1 MITELQNQTNK
12 HDQLNQAHEDIR
24 RVKNAI
30 DLAQKDIHQKRQ
42 VFIEMAAETEE
53 IEAKNEDLDDELV
66 AYEKEFKIQ
75 SEKLNELNAVAS
87 GLTDDVDEKG
97 NYLIEL
103 EDNLI

>member
-1 MITELQNQTNK
+1 MIIELQKATDK

-42 VFIEMAAETEE
+42 VFIEMAAEAEE
-53 IEAKNEDLDDELV
+53 IEAKNVDLDDELT
-66 AYEKEFKIQ
+66 AYSKEFNVQ

-87 GLTDDVDEKG
+87 GLTDDIDEKG